1 MDKSYED
8 WIGHILKYM
17 AWRRA
22 REGWREETRA
32 RSKLEAIGRLMNCRY
47 KARCVEIGC
56 KRQGRMLM
64 KLRGGT
70 AEWRIE
76 TGRWR

>member
-1 MDKSYED
+1 
-8 WIGHILKYM
+8 
-17 AWRRA
+17 
-22 REGWREETRA
+22 
-32 RSKLEAIGRLMNCRY
+32 MNCRY

-76 TGRWR
+76 TDRWRGLRGNEQICKMYDEGEVEDAEHFTPL